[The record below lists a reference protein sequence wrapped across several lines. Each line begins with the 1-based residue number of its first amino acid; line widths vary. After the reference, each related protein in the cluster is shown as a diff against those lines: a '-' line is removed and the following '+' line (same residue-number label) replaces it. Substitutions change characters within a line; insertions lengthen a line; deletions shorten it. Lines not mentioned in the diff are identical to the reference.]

1 MIRILK
7 SKKIIEIDNE
17 FLQDQLNIYK
27 ELHIDLG
34 TGNGKF
40 VYELALN
47 NPDILFIGIEP
58 TASNLYE
65 YSKKA
70 NKNKLDNLIY
80 IITSI
85 ENLDDELNGL
95 ADKVYVNFPW
105 GSLLEAI
112 VKDMPEL
119 LGKIALLGKNGSE
132 FNFTFAYSTIHE
144 PVEIEKRKLPI
155 LTDDYLKFKLSEIY
169 KQAGLIIEVCT
180 NLKPQ
185 DINKFGTLWAKKLFL
200 GKSRDV
206 YNIISKKS

>member
-1 MIRILK
+1 MLRILRN
-7 SKKIIEIDNE
+7 KKINEIDNE
-17 FLQDQLNIYK
+17 YLLELLSNYR

-40 VYELALN
+40 VFDLALN
-47 NPDILFIGIEP
+47 NPDIMYIGIEP

-70 NKNKLDNLIY
+70 NKNKLTNLIY

-85 ENLDDELNGL
+85 ENMGDELNGL
-95 ADKVYVNFPW
+95 ADKVFVNFPW
-105 GSLLEAI
+105 GSLLEVV
-112 VKDMPEL
+112 VKDIPEL
-119 LGKIALLGKNGSE
+119 LSKISLLGKSEAE

-144 PVEIEKRKLPI
+144 PVEIEKRNLPI
-155 LTDDYLKFKLSEIY
+155 LTDEYLLKNLQEIYLK
-169 KQAGLIIEVCT
+169 AGLIIEVCS

-206 YNIISKKS
+206 YNIISRKS

>member
-1 MIRILK
+1 MEKEFFLEESSNY
-7 SKKIIEIDNE
+7 SKIV
-17 FLQDQLNIYK
+17 
-27 ELHIDLG
+27 IDLG

-40 VYELALN
+40 VYELALY

-58 TASNLYE
+58 TASNLFE

-70 NKNKLDNLIY
+70 NKHKVNNLIY

-85 ENLDDELNGL
+85 ENMDDVLNGL
-95 ADKVYVNFPW
+95 ADIVYINFPW

-119 LGKIALLGKNGSE
+119 LGKIALLGKKGAE

-144 PVEIEKRKLPI
+144 PVEIEKRKLPL
-155 LTDDYLKFKLSEIY
+155 LTDDYLKLKLSEIY
-169 KQAGLIIEVCT
+169 KEAGLIIETCT

-206 YNIISKKS
+206 YNIVSKKS